1 MDFPWCPDGE
11 VVKLLVVAYP
21 SLYAAVCIPLF
32 SFSLSNENTKR
43 NHRVCLILS
52 AALCSVWLLEKNGN
66 AVNCK
71 KVRASGTLETCR
83 LLVIPHC
90 VPAEDPGIPLHN
102 MRKLSSAYT
111 WIKKKREEEALKH
124 LWDVTDPTCGKT
136 SLIWLSNLEWTYCA
150 PRCMERLPLDRE
162 PLWFS

>member
-43 NHRVCLILS
+43 NHRVCLIPSCLL
-52 AALCSVWLLEKNGN
+52 LCAYWKRSGMLLIAQKSE
-66 AVNCK
+66 
-71 KVRASGTLETCR
+71 
-83 LLVIPHC
+83 LVTHQKHAGYWWSHTVC
-90 VPAEDPGIPLHN
+90 QLPAEEPGIPLHN
-102 MRKLSSAYT
+102 VRKLSSAYT
-111 WIKKKREEEALKH
+111 WIKRKQEEEALKH

-150 PRCMERLPLDRE
+150 PRCMKGYY
-162 PLWFS
+162 